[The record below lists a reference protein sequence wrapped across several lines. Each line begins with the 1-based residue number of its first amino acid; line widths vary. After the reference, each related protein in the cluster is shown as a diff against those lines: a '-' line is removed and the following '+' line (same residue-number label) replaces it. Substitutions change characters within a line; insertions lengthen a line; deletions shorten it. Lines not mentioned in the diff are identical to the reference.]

1 MANFLGEARSQS
13 SATTFVSWLDWL
25 FFPALRTIRPGQ
37 MSRFHDKWQAGCYD
51 TLHKGAQA
59 MKIRILLQDRLDERG
74 LSQRKLHELTGIRLQ
89 TINEY
94 TAPIWIAL
102 SR

>member
-1 MANFLGEARSQS
+1 
-13 SATTFVSWLDWL
+13 
-25 FFPALRTIRPGQ
+25 
-37 MSRFHDKWQAGCYD
+37 
-51 TLHKGAQA
+51 